1 LVVIFGGSKHLI
13 FGIQQK
19 FRAGLIMNKWLV
31 TASIALAFTATFAQ
45 AAGNA
50 DEGKSKSA
58 VCAGC
63 HGADGNS
70 GINPLWPKL
79 AGQHPQYI
87 EKQLKAFKDGERS
100 DPLMS
105 PMALP
110 LSQQDMA
117 DLAAYF
123 SSQSKKIGTAAAA
136 AVAAGE
142 QVYRAGNAETGV
154 VACMA
159 CHGPAGSGNP
169 LAGFPTLNGQNA
181 AYVVKALKDFRSG
194 TRKNDYNKM
203 MQDVVVRM
211 TDQEMEAV
219 AQYIQGLSQ

>member
-1 LVVIFGGSKHLI
+1 
-13 FGIQQK
+13 
-19 FRAGLIMNKWLV
+19 MNKWLAI
-31 TASIALAFTATFAQ
+31 TSIALVFSVSAVQ

-50 DEGKSKSA
+50 DEGKKNSA

-87 EKQLKAFKDGERS
+87 EKQLKDFKAGNRT
-100 DPLMS
+100 DPLMA
-105 PMALP
+105 PMAMGLTE
-110 LSQQDMA
+110 QGMA

-123 SSQSKKIGTAAAA
+123 SSQTKTIGTASAEL
-136 AVAAGE
+136 VEQGE
-142 QVYRAGNAETGV
+142 QIYRAGNADTGV
-154 VACMA
+154 AACMA

-169 LAGFPTLNGQNA
+169 QAMFPQLNGQHA
-181 AYVVKALKDFRSG
+181 AYVVKALKDFRDG
-194 TRKNDYNKM
+194 NRTNDNAKM
-203 MQDVVVRM
+203 MQGVVARM

-219 AQYIQGLSQ
+219 AQYIQGLTR

>member
-1 LVVIFGGSKHLI
+1 MK
-13 FGIQQK
+13 
-19 FRAGLIMNKWLV
+19 KWLAI
-31 TASIALAFTATFAQ
+31 TSIALAFSASAVQ

-50 DEGKSKSA
+50 DEGQKNSA

-87 EKQLKAFKDGERS
+87 EKQLKDFKEGRRS

-105 PMALP
+105 PMAMP
-110 LSQQDMA
+110 LTDQGMA

-123 SSQSKKIGTAAAA
+123 SSQTKAIGTASADL
-136 AVAAGE
+136 VDQGE
-142 QVYRAGNAETGV
+142 QIYRAGNAATGV
-154 VACMA
+154 AACMA

-169 LAGFPTLNGQNA
+169 QAMFPQLNGQNA
-181 AYVVKALKDFRSG
+181 EYVVKQLKAFRDGSR
-194 TRKNDYNKM
+194 TNDSAKM
-203 MQDVVVRM
+203 MQGVVARM
-211 TDQEMEAV
+211 TDKEMEAV
-219 AQYIQGLSQ
+219 AQYIQGLTR

>member
-1 LVVIFGGSKHLI
+1 MK
-13 FGIQQK
+13 
-19 FRAGLIMNKWLV
+19 KWLV
-31 TASIALAFTATFAQ
+31 TASIALAFTVNFVQ

-50 DEGKSKSA
+50 DEGKNKSA

-87 EKQLKAFKDGERS
+87 EQQLKDFKAGKRS

-105 PMALP
+105 PMVLP
-110 LSQQDMA
+110 LSEQDMA

-123 SSQSKKIGTAAAA
+123 SSQTKKVGTAAVD
-136 AVAAGE
+136 AVDAGE
-142 QVYRAGNAETGV
+142 QIYRAGNAETGV
-154 VACMA
+154 AACMA

-169 LAGFPTLNGQNA
+169 LANFPALNGQGA
-181 AYVVKALKDFRSG
+181 EYVVKALKDFRAG
-194 TRKNDYNKM
+194 TRTNSNAVM
-203 MQDVVVRM
+203 MQGVVARM
-211 TDQEMEAV
+211 TDEEMEAV
-219 AQYIQGLSQ
+219 AQYIQGLSK

>member
-1 LVVIFGGSKHLI
+1 MSD
-13 FGIQQK
+13 IQQK
-19 FRAGLIMNKWLV
+19 FRAGLIMKKWLV
-31 TASIALAFTATFAQ
+31 TASIALAFTVNFVQ

-50 DEGKSKSA
+50 DEGKNKSA

-87 EKQLKAFKDGERS
+87 EKQLKDFKAGNRS

-110 LSQQDMA
+110 LSEQDMA

-123 SSQSKKIGTAAAA
+123 SSQSKTIGVAAADV
-136 AVAAGE
+136 VAAGE
-142 QVYRAGNAETGV
+142 QIYRAGNAKTGV
-154 VACMA
+154 AACMA

-169 LAGFPTLNGQNA
+169 LANFPALNGQNA
-181 AYVVKALKDFRSG
+181 EYLVKALKDFRAA
-194 TRKNDYNKM
+194 TRANDNAKM
-203 MQDVVVRM
+203 MQGVVARM

-219 AQYIQGLSQ
+219 AQYIQGLSK